1 MGKGVCD
8 MALVRSNPWTA
19 LPTLQNRVNRLFD
32 DMFPEIGRGDDIGL
46 MEWRPMV
53 DTYEKDD
60 AIVVSAELPGV
71 NREDISVDVKNNI
84 LTISGER
91 KHEEDVNENNYFR
104 KERFYGK
111 FQRSFTLP
119 DNVDSEKVDAAYKDG
134 VLEVTIPKTEQGT
147 TKKIEIK

>member
-1 MGKGVCD
+1 

-32 DMFPEIGRGDDIGL
+32 DMFPEIGQGDDMGL

-60 AIVVSAELPGV
+60 AIVVNAELPGV
-71 NREDISVDVKNNI
+71 NKEDISVDVKNNI

-91 KHEEDVNENNYFR
+91 KHEEDVNEDNYFR

-134 VLEVTIPKTEQGT
+134 VLEVKIPKTEQGT

>member
-1 MGKGVCD
+1 

-32 DMFPEIGRGDDIGL
+32 DMFPEIGQGEDMGL

-60 AIVVSAELPGV
+60 AIVVNAELPGV
-71 NREDISVDVKNNI
+71 NKEDISVDVKNNI

-91 KHEEDVNENNYFR
+91 KHEEDVNEDKYFR

-147 TKKIEIK
+147 TKKIEIN

>member
-1 MGKGVCD
+1 

-32 DMFPEIGRGDDIGL
+32 DMFPEIGQGDDMGL

-60 AIVVSAELPGV
+60 AIVVNAELPGV
-71 NREDISVDVKNNI
+71 NKEDISVDVKNNI

-91 KHEEDVNENNYFR
+91 KHEEDVNEDNYFR

-134 VLEVTIPKTEQGT
+134 VLEVTIPKTEQGS

>member
-1 MGKGVCD
+1 

-32 DMFPEIGRGDDIGL
+32 DMFPEIGQGEDMGL

-60 AIVVSAELPGV
+60 AIVVNAELPGV
-71 NREDISVDVKNNI
+71 NKEDISVDVKNNI

-91 KHEEDVNENNYFR
+91 KHEEDVNEDNYFR

-147 TKKIEIK
+147 TKKIEIN

>member
-1 MGKGVCD
+1 

-32 DMFPEIGRGDDIGL
+32 DMFPEIGQGDDMGL

-60 AIVVSAELPGV
+60 AIVVNAELPGV
-71 NREDISVDVKNNI
+71 NKEDISVDVKNNI

-91 KHEEDVNENNYFR
+91 KHEEDVNEDSYFR
-104 KERFYGK
+104 RERFYGK

-134 VLEVTIPKTEQGT
+134 VLEVKIPKTEQGS

>member
-1 MGKGVCD
+1 MTL
-8 MALVRSNPWTA
+8 MRPNPWTA
-19 LPTLQNRVNRLFD
+19 VPTLQNRVNRLFD
-32 DMFPEIGRGDDIGL
+32 DMFPEIREGADTGL

-53 DTYEKDD
+53 DTYEKDE
-60 AIVVSAELPGV
+60 AIIVNAELPGV
-71 NREDISVDVKNNI
+71 KKDDISIDVKNNI

-91 KHEEDVNENNYFR
+91 KDEEDVNEDNFFR

-119 DNVDSEKVDAAYKDG
+119 ENVDPDQVDAAYKDG
-134 VLEVTIPKTEQGT
+134 VLEVKIPKTEKSS

>member
-1 MGKGVCD
+1 MTL
-8 MALVRSNPWTA
+8 MRTNPWTA
-19 LPTLQNRVNRLFD
+19 VPTLQNRVNRLFD
-32 DMFPEIGRGDDIGL
+32 DMFPEIREGVDTGL

-60 AIVVSAELPGV
+60 AIIVNAELPGV
-71 NREDISVDVKNNI
+71 KKDDISIDVKNNI

-91 KHEEDVNENNYFR
+91 KDEEDVNEDNFFR

-119 DNVDSEKVDAAYKDG
+119 ENVDPDQVDAAYKDG
-134 VLEVTIPKTEQGT
+134 VLEVKIPKTEESSA
-147 TKKIEIK
+147 KKIEIK

>member
-1 MGKGVCD
+1 MTL
-8 MALVRSNPWTA
+8 MRTNPWTA
-19 LPTLQNRVNRLFD
+19 VPTLQNRVNRLFD
-32 DMFPEIGRGDDIGL
+32 DMFPEIREGVDTGL

-60 AIVVSAELPGV
+60 AIIVNAELPGV
-71 NREDISVDVKNNI
+71 KKDDISIDVKNNI

-91 KHEEDVNENNYFR
+91 KDEEEVNEDNYFR

-119 DNVDSEKVDAAYKDG
+119 ENVDPDKVDAAYKDG
-134 VLEVTIPKTEQGT
+134 VLEVKIPKTDEGS

>member
-1 MGKGVCD
+1 

>member
-1 MGKGVCD
+1 

-32 DMFPEIGRGDDIGL
+32 DMFPEIGQGDDMGL

-60 AIVVSAELPGV
+60 AIIVNAELPGV
-71 NREDISVDVKNNI
+71 NKEDISVDVKNNI

-91 KHEEDVNENNYFR
+91 KHEEDVNEDNFFR

-134 VLEVTIPKTEQGT
+134 VLEVKIPKTEQGS

>member
-1 MGKGVCD
+1 

-32 DMFPEIGRGDDIGL
+32 DMFPEIGQGDDMGL

-60 AIVVSAELPGV
+60 AILVNAELPGV

-91 KHEEDVNENNYFR
+91 KHEEDVNEDNYFR

-119 DNVDSEKVDAAYKDG
+119 DNVDSEKVDAVYKDG
-134 VLEVTIPKTEQGT
+134 VLEVKIPKTEQGT

>member
-1 MGKGVCD
+1 

-32 DMFPEIGRGDDIGL
+32 DMFPEIGQGEDMGI

-60 AIVVSAELPGV
+60 AIVVNAELPGV
-71 NREDISVDVKNNI
+71 NKEDISVDVKNNI

-91 KHEEDVNENNYFR
+91 KHEEDVNEDKYFR

-147 TKKIEIK
+147 TKKIEIN

>member
-1 MGKGVCD
+1 
-8 MALVRSNPWTA
+8 MALVRNNPWTA

-32 DMFPEIGRGDDIGL
+32 DMFPEIGQGDDMGL

-60 AIVVSAELPGV
+60 AIVVNAELPGV
-71 NREDISVDVKNNI
+71 NKEDISVDVKNNI

-91 KHEEDVNENNYFR
+91 KHEEDVNEDNYFR

-119 DNVDSEKVDAAYKDG
+119 DNVDSEKVDAVYKDG
-134 VLEVTIPKTEQGT
+134 VLEVKIPKTEQGT

>member
-1 MGKGVCD
+1 

-32 DMFPEIGRGDDIGL
+32 DMFPEIGQGEDMGL

-60 AIVVSAELPGV
+60 AIVVNAELPGV
-71 NREDISVDVKNNI
+71 NKEDISVDVKNNI

-91 KHEEDVNENNYFR
+91 KHEEDVNEDNYFR

-134 VLEVTIPKTEQGT
+134 VLEVTIPKTEQGS